1 MITLTRILKE
11 KPLSCSKN
19 AQRISKICVL
29 TALLESIFAC
39 LCAYA
44 STTFLAF
51 RFDPE
56 VYLRRVELERVFHK
70 YSGLLGTV
78 MAKERTGSTQVAV
91 RAGGG

>member
-19 AQRISKICVL
+19 AQRISRICVL

-56 VYLRRVELERVFHK
+56 VYLRRVELERAL
-70 YSGLLGTV
+70 LLGTV
-78 MAKERTGSTQVAV
+78 MVKKGTGGTQAAV
-91 RAGGG
+91 RADEG